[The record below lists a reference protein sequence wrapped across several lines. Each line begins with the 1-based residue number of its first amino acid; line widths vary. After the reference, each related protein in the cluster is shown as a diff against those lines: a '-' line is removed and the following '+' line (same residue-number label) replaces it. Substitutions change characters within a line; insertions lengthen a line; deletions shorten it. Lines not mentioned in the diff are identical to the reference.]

1 MKFIIFLALLYP
13 AMLAGRRKNLEI
25 LDACYHQLAEGFPFE
40 FSTTKYDHLLFDS
53 NSNQFLGKIM

>member
-1 MKFIIFLALLYP
+1 
-13 AMLAGRRKNLEI
+13 MLAGRRKNLEI

-53 NSNQFLGKIM
+53 NFNQFLGKIM